1 MKVLTLSD
9 NVLLGLA
16 RDKRLVETSAEIR
29 RLHAA
34 LARSGGGCRCRK
46 KRGNMGTALASLKHA
61 IAHNANLASKLKAR
75 TKSQKLVVHF
85 RQGNK
90 LVRKEV

>member
-9 NVLLGLA
+9 NVLLGFA
-16 RDKRLVETSAEIR
+16 RDKQLIETSAEIR
-29 RLHAA
+29 RLHSA
-34 LARSGGGCRCRK
+34 LSRSSGGCRCRK
-46 KRGNMGTALASLKHA
+46 RRGNMTGALASLKHA

-75 TKSQKLVVHF
+75 TQAQKLVVLY

-90 LVRKEV
+90 LVKREV